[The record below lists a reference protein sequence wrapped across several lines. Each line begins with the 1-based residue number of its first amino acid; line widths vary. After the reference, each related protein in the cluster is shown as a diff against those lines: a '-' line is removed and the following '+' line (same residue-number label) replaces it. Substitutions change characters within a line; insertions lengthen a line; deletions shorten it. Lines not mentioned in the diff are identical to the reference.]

1 MLSGG
6 LSYDHLLFCVHELKK
21 EVTTILSEYSV
32 LQNKYRLLITNALS
46 NSLRTSFSPRN
57 EIKSSNDKTAQI
69 DDSKHYL
76 SCILNEVEVK
86 QSEQLSRYNE
96 LLNRLTLNTS
106 RSSNLNMNSEN
117 NMALNNQREMFQALA
132 ANVLAK
138 SQISTK
144 EALDLSSREA
154 SEKDIINRAVLK
166 RQQEMYEKLAVNVL
180 IQSKLDTSEA
190 LLLSSNALK
199 IQADSNSLVI
209 ADLKALSSKEESEQ
223 VIINNLILKK
233 QQDMYENLA
242 VNVLI
247 QSQLDTSE
255 ALLLS
260 SNALK
265 IQADSNSL
273 VLAEVEFKQS
283 EQLSRY
289 NELLNRLS
297 SNTTRS
303 NNLNLNSENNMALNN
318 QREMFQA
325 LAANVLAKSQVSTK
339 EALDLSRAVLKRQQ
353 EMYEKLAVNAL
364 IQSKLDTSEALL
376 LSSNALKI
384 QADSNSSV
392 IADLKALSSKEE
404 SEQVIVNNLILKKQ
418 QEMYEKLSVDAL
430 AESQAAMEAAL
441 MLSTKEAADQ
451 VIANNFV
458 LKQRHEKYGKLI
470 VAFRS
475 LTSSQSA
482 TSEALILSAA
492 DLQQQSDI
500 NLEQSDIMESMKLAG
515 AEKDIKFNTI
525 QSENNRLQKQIA
537 QNQILRIAETALM
550 ETGRVRS
557 LFTNV
562 AHDLKTPL
570 QSVMLAIETFGKGF
584 QRSSEENDILLS
596 LDSACNFM
604 KSIINRAIDSTKVE
618 TGVKLVPILTSFDL
632 RKALAAPIEWMKPH
646 LDKSGNKI
654 SLTVLIPS
662 DISFIFSDKNWIQE
676 NLLCYLSNAVKYSSG
691 SITEVIVSMM
701 EGGSIRISVE
711 DHGIGI
717 ITTLIVI

>member
-247 QSQLDTSE
+247 QSQ
-255 ALLLS
+255 
-260 SNALK
+260 
-265 IQADSNSL
+265 
-273 VLAEVEFKQS
+273 
-283 EQLSRY
+283 
-289 NELLNRLS
+289 
-297 SNTTRS
+297 
-303 NNLNLNSENNMALNN
+303 
-318 QREMFQA
+318 
-325 LAANVLAKSQVSTK
+325 
-339 EALDLSRAVLKRQQ
+339 
-353 EMYEKLAVNAL
+353 
-364 IQSKLDTSEALL
+364 LDTSEALL